1 MALPTLST
9 PKFTLDIPS
18 SKKKLEYRPYLV
30 KEEKLLLIAQE
41 SKEPKAIISAIQELI
56 EGCTFGK
63 IKVSEL
69 TMFDM
74 EYIFLKI
81 RSKSVGEIIK
91 LKSKCPLDDHENEFT
106 VNLEEL
112 SVDFPKISPKIALA
126 DKVGIA
132 MKYPSFEDIKNL
144 SKFKED
150 EKIKMLNATI
160 AACIDYI
167 YDADA
172 IYKASETTNRE
183 LEVFIDSLNSKQF
196 QEIQNYISNIPK
208 LKYVTT
214 VKCSKCGHEYEVVL
228 EGIQSFF

>member
-1 MALPTLST
+1 
-9 PKFTLDIPS
+9 
-18 SKKKLEYRPYLV
+18 
-30 KEEKLLLIAQE
+30 LIAQE

-56 EGCTFGK
+56 ESCTFGK
-63 IKVSEL
+63 VTISEL
-69 TMFDM
+69 TMFDV

-81 RSKSVGEIIK
+81 RSKSVGEVVK
-91 LKSKCPLDDHENEFT
+91 LKSKCPIDEQENEIS
-106 VNLEEL
+106 VNLDEL
-112 SVDFPKISPKIALA
+112 TVDFPKISTKIVLA
-126 DKVGIA
+126 DKVGIV

-144 SKFKED
+144 SKFKDD

-160 AACIDYI
+160 VACIDYI

-172 IYKASETTNRE
+172 IYKASETTNKD

-196 QEIQNYISNIPK
+196 QDVQNFISNIPK

>member
-1 MALPTLST
+1 MPLPTLNT

-18 SKKKLEYRPYLV
+18 NKKKLEYRPYLV

-56 EGCTFGK
+56 ESCTFGK
-63 IKVSEL
+63 VTISEL
-69 TMFDM
+69 TMFDV

-81 RSKSVGEIIK
+81 RSKSVGEVVK
-91 LKSKCPLDDHENEFT
+91 LKSKCPIDEQENEIS
-106 VNLEEL
+106 VNLDEL
-112 SVDFPKISPKIALA
+112 TVDFPKISTKIVLA
-126 DKVGIA
+126 DKVGIV

-144 SKFKED
+144 SKFKDD

-160 AACIDYI
+160 VACIDYI

-172 IYKASETTNRE
+172 IYKASETTNKD

-196 QEIQNYISNIPK
+196 QDVQNFISNIPK

-214 VKCSKCGHEYEVVL
+214 VECSKCGHEYEVVL

>member
-1 MALPTLST
+1 MPLPTLNT

-18 SKKKLEYRPYLV
+18 NKKKLEYRPYLV

-56 EGCTFGK
+56 ESCTFGK
-63 IKVSEL
+63 VTISEL
-69 TMFDM
+69 TMFDV

-81 RSKSVGEIIK
+81 RSKSVGEVVK
-91 LKSKCPLDDHENEFT
+91 LKSKCPIDEQENEIS
-106 VNLEEL
+106 VNLDEL
-112 SVDFPKISPKIALA
+112 TVDFPKISTKIVLA
-126 DKVGIA
+126 DKVGIV

-144 SKFKED
+144 SKFKDD

-160 AACIDYI
+160 VACIDYI

-172 IYKASETTNRE
+172 IYKASETTNKD

-196 QEIQNYISNIPK
+196 QDVQNFISNIPK